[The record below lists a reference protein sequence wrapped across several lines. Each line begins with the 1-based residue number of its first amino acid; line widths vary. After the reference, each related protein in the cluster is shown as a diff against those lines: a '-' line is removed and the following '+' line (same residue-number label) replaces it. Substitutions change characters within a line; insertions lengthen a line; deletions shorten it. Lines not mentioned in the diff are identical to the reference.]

1 MRKPLNPFAAILLG
15 LGFLGYSFW
24 GILSLVTTNL
34 GYTSLEK
41 PYEAQITGYDD
52 SIGTRRSNHR
62 PMVEIRFANG
72 TITKFN
78 SQHTG
83 GHERLPVGKSVRILH
98 KPKQKKNGDEVLYE
112 IDDTFHRYGDLVLM
126 LATFAMAVF
135 SLKHGVSR
143 WQRLKAR

>member
-34 GYTSLEK
+34 GYTSLEE

-83 GHERLPVGKSVRILH
+83 AMNACLWARALEFSTSQNRKKMAMRCYTKSMTRF
-98 KPKQKKNGDEVLYE
+98 
-112 IDDTFHRYGDLVLM
+112 IDMVI
-126 LATFAMAVF
+126 
-135 SLKHGVSR
+135 
-143 WQRLKAR
+143 